1 MEVKSRMEIYKK
13 LFGYAPE
20 KKHLAYVSVI
30 LSTAASVLAVLPFW
44 YLWKFLERII
54 VERDNKGAVYY
65 AAVIV
70 ALLIAYGIIYFLSL
84 WASHLLAFRL
94 ESNMRKRGTEH
105 LMNASFAFF
114 DVNLSGTV
122 RKIIDDNAVQTH
134 MIVAHLIPDLMG
146 AFTIPVFLFITMF
159 AVDIR
164 LGILTLFLAV
174 VGALQLA
181 AMMGGKDF
189 MTNYMKSLDKMNA
202 EAVEYVRGM
211 QVVKIFRADIA
222 SFKNFYNTIK
232 DYSEYALD
240 YSMSC
245 RRPYVTF
252 QIIFN
257 IIVAIAVPFA
267 VYFINRSE
275 DLNTLLAKIIF
286 FACFSGAVFVCFMKI
301 MYVSMYGT
309 QANQAVEKLEKLF
322 DEMEKGKPVRGSR
335 NEMPSSDIE
344 FKNVSF
350 KYGEEYV
357 IKNLDLSLKEGKT
370 YALVGSSG
378 GGKSTLAKL
387 ISGFYSVNEGEICI
401 GGYPLSDYTEEAVM
415 KNIAFVF
422 QNSKLFKTSI
432 YENVKIGNPAASKED
447 IMKALSLA
455 RCDDILDKF
464 PERENTEIGAKGVHL
479 SGGEIQRIAIA
490 RAILKNAKIVI
501 LDEASAA
508 ADPENE
514 YEIQQAFSS
523 LMKGKT
529 VIMIAHRL
537 SSIRNADEILVVE
550 NGKII
555 ERGTDKEL
563 MEANGR
569 YKEFQDM
576 FAKANDWRVY
586 D

>member
-1 MEVKSRMEIYKK
+1 MGTYKK
-13 LFGYAPE
+13 LFSYAPE
-20 KKHLAYVSVI
+20 KKHLAYVSAI
-30 LSTAASVLAVLPFW
+30 LSTTASILAVLPFW
-44 YLWKFLERII
+44 YLWKFLEKIM
-54 VERDNKGAVYY
+54 VMKDNDGAVHY
-65 AAVIV
+65 ATVIV
-70 ALLIAYGIIYFLSL
+70 LLLIAYGITYFLSL
-84 WASHLLAFRL
+84 WASHILAFRL
-94 ESNMRKRGTEH
+94 ESNLRKRGTEH

-114 DVNLSGTV
+114 DVNPSGTV
-122 RKIIDDNAVQTH
+122 RKLIDDNAVQTH
-134 MIVAHLIPDLMG
+134 MIVAHLIPDMTG
-146 AFTIPVFLFITMF
+146 AFTIPIFLFITMF

-164 LGILTLFLAV
+164 LGVLTLFLAV

-181 AMMGGKDF
+181 SMMGGKDF
-189 MTNYMKSLDKMNA
+189 MTKYMKSLDKMNA

-211 QVVKIFRADIA
+211 QVVKIFRADVS
-222 SFKNFYNTIK
+222 SFKTFYNTIK

-245 RRPYVTF
+245 RKPYVLF
-252 QIIFN
+252 QVIFN
-257 IIVAIAVPFA
+257 IIVAIALPFA
-267 VYFINRSE
+267 VFFINRGE
-275 DLNTLLAKIIF
+275 DIHIILAKIVF
-286 FACFSGAVFVCFMKI
+286 FACFSGAVFVCFLKI
-301 MYVSMYGT
+301 MFVSMYGT

-322 DEMEKGKPVRGSR
+322 DEMEKGKPIRGNR
-335 NEMPSSDIE
+335 NELTSSDIE

-350 KYGEEYV
+350 RYGEEYV
-357 IKNLDLSLKEGKT
+357 IKNLSLSLKEGKT

-387 ISGFYSVNEGEICI
+387 ISGFYAVNEGKIYI
-401 GGYPLSDYTEEAVM
+401 GGHPISEYTEDTIM

-422 QNSKLFKTSI
+422 QNSRLFKTSI
-432 YENVKIGNPAASKED
+432 YENVKIGNLNASKEEV
-447 IMKALSLA
+447 MKALSLA

-464 PERENTEIGAKGVHL
+464 PERENTIIGAKGVHL

-490 RAILKNAKIVI
+490 RAILKDAKIVI

-514 YEIQQAFSS
+514 YEIQRAFSS

-537 SSIRNADEILVVE
+537 SSIRKADEILVVD
-550 NGKII
+550 GGQII
-555 ERGTDKEL
+555 ERGTDNEL
-563 MEANGR
+563 MARNGR

-576 FAKANDWRVY
+576 FTKTSDWRVY